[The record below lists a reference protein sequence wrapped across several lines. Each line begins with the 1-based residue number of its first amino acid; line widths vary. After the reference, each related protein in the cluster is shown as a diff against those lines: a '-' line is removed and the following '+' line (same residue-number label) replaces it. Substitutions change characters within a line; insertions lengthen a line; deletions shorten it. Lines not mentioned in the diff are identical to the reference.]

1 MRKPRRPER
10 RVELRGFVDSLEV
23 ASLPLSVHIRL
34 IRACALK
41 RYGAQ
46 ARESVFYSAVLR
58 TGEPS
63 VTGQLWVG

>member
-1 MRKPRRPER
+1 
-10 RVELRGFVDSLEV
+10 LEV